1 MEEFL
6 TDAMTE
12 EECLAE
18 NLVKTYF
25 YDYEWANFSRVE
37 KNRYISI
44 FLNHDKLVDIGMFIF
59 HYDGFVV
66 KSRYVL

>member
-25 YDYEWANFSRVE
+25 YDYEWNNFSRVE

-44 FLNHDKLVDIGMFIF
+44 FLNHDKLVDIGM
-59 HYDGFVV
+59 
-66 KSRYVL
+66 